1 MISLRSA
8 LDRERGARES
18 ALGQAGGVAAAAR
31 ENEVMGAALARR
43 EENIDE
49 EVRPIVHDVLGPILL
64 RVLDE

>member
-1 MISLRSA
+1 M
-8 LDRERGARES
+8 
-18 ALGQAGGVAAAAR
+18 AAAAR

-64 RVLDE
+64 RVLDRYVSSLRCARRRRRRRARVARRR